1 MRCAIFG
8 FALGFALATG
18 QSALAQAPAPLPS
31 QAPVPEQMPFYI
43 PYGQSIDL
51 AKAKQLAG
59 AAAAEAVKH
68 NWKMAISV
76 VDPSGDLVYFE
87 KLDDTQLASV
97 TVSQKKAS
105 TAALYRR
112 PTAVF
117 YDALETGHVSA
128 ATLDPHP
135 VASAGGFPLVE
146 GGKMIGAIGCSGG
159 APVQDAAVCKAAAD
173 SLH

>member
-1 MRCAIFG
+1 MRYAVFGLAIG
-8 FALGFALATG
+8 AALFAGGSVLAET
-18 QSALAQAPAPLPS
+18 PLPS

-43 PYGQSIDL
+43 PYGPSIDL
-51 AKAKQLAG
+51 AKAKQLA
-59 AAAAEAVKH
+59 AAAEAEAVKH

-76 VDPSGDLVYFE
+76 VDPSGDLVFFE
-87 KLDDTQLASV
+87 KIDDTQLASV
-97 TVSQKKAS
+97 TVAQRKAS

-117 YDALETGHVSA
+117 YDALETGHPSA

-173 SLH
+173 TLH